1 MINFS
6 VLEVRGMRELVSHD
20 PLKIFLKEI
29 EKHPVL
35 SREEEYE
42 LATRYRKEGDFE
54 AARKLVV
61 SNLRFVVKIAS
72 QYTSYGFSLLD
83 LIQEGTI
90 GLMRAVKK
98 FNPDRGYRL
107 ISYAVWWIRARIHSF
122 IMNSWSLV
130 KIGTTQA
137 QRKLFQKIGRAKRQL
152 NLPSDDIKKEDLK
165 KVADLFDVRE
175 QDVLSME
182 MRMAGRDFSL
192 DSTSNE
198 NETITYLD
206 SIPDHRANQE
216 EIIESAETNEL
227 TQEGLQNGLQL
238 LSPKEHYVVEKRYL
252 TNPPLKLREL
262 GDELGISKER
272 VRQIEVEAL
281 RKLRT
286 SIENRMNHSYDI
298 DTKIEYN

>member
-1 MINFS
+1 
-6 VLEVRGMRELVSHD
+6 MRKPVSHD
-20 PLKIFLKEI
+20 PLKIFLREI
-29 EKHPVL
+29 EKYPVL

-42 LATRYRKEGDFE
+42 LATKYSKEGDFE
-54 AARKLVV
+54 SARKLVI

-72 QYTSYGFSLLD
+72 QYTSYGFPLLD

-98 FNPDRGYRL
+98 FNPNRGYRL
-107 ISYAVWWIRARIHSF
+107 ISYAVWWIRARIHNF

-152 NLPSDDIKKEDLK
+152 NVSDDDINKEDLK

-182 MRMAGRDFSL
+182 MRMAGKDFSL
-192 DSTSNE
+192 DSASNDD
-198 NETITYLD
+198 ETMTYLD
-206 SIPDHRANQE
+206 SIPDSRANQE
-216 EIIESAETNEL
+216 EIIESVETNEL
-227 TQEGLQNGLQL
+227 THEGLQNGLQI
-238 LSPKEHYVVEKRYL
+238 LSPKEQYVVEKRYL

-286 SIENRMNHSYDI
+286 AIENRVNHSYDI

>member
-1 MINFS
+1 
-6 VLEVRGMRELVSHD
+6 MRKLVSHD
-20 PLKIFLKEI
+20 PLKIFLREI
-29 EKHPVL
+29 EKYPVL

-42 LATRYRKEGDFE
+42 LATKYSKEGDFE
-54 AARKLVV
+54 SARKLVI

-72 QYTSYGFSLLD
+72 QYTSYGFPLLD

-98 FNPDRGYRL
+98 FNPNRGYRL
-107 ISYAVWWIRARIHSF
+107 ISYAVWWIRARIHNF

-152 NLPSDDIKKEDLK
+152 NISDDDINKEDLK

-182 MRMAGRDFSL
+182 MRMAGKDFSL
-192 DSTSNE
+192 DSASNDD
-198 NETITYLD
+198 ETMTYLD
-206 SIPDHRANQE
+206 SIPDSRANQE
-216 EIIESAETNEL
+216 EIIESVETNEL
-227 TQEGLQNGLQL
+227 THEGLQNGLQI
-238 LSPKEHYVVEKRYL
+238 LSPKEQYVVEKRYL

-286 SIENRMNHSYDI
+286 AIENRVNHSYDI

>member
-1 MINFS
+1 
-6 VLEVRGMRELVSHD
+6 MRKLVSHD
-20 PLKIFLKEI
+20 PLKIFLREI
-29 EKHPVL
+29 EKYPVL

-42 LATRYRKEGDFE
+42 LATKYSKEGDFE
-54 AARKLVV
+54 SARKLVI

-72 QYTSYGFSLLD
+72 QYTSYGFPLLD

-98 FNPDRGYRL
+98 FNPNRGYRL
-107 ISYAVWWIRARIHSF
+107 ISYAVWWIRARIHNF

-152 NLPSDDIKKEDLK
+152 NISDDDINKEDLK

-182 MRMAGRDFSL
+182 MRMAGKDFSL
-192 DSTSNE
+192 DSASNDD
-198 NETITYLD
+198 ETMTYLD
-206 SIPDHRANQE
+206 SIPDSRANQE
-216 EIIESAETNEL
+216 EIIESVETNEL
-227 TQEGLQNGLQL
+227 THEGLQNGLQI
-238 LSPKEHYVVEKRYL
+238 LSPKEQYVVEKRYL
-252 TNPPLKLREL
+252 INPPLKLREL

-286 SIENRMNHSYDI
+286 AIENRVNHSYDI